1 MVKQD
6 VRPVTNLKDCKTVL
20 SYLKNSSEFGIRN
33 YLMFKLGMS
42 CVLRISDIIHIKYS
56 DVFTEQGRVKK
67 TLRLKEIKTGKVKE
81 MPLVHVKEDLIEY
94 KRVLDAF
101 MDNQPDK
108 YMKPLKSKELEV
120 VGSGKH
126 ATKVL
131 KNDRWL
137 FPSSQH
143 PTQHVSDKTFYKAM
157 KQAKEATN
165 IQYLGTHTPRKTG
178 AYLYYRGGFDD
189 VLEAKN
195 VRPSNDIA
203 LAMKVLNHSSEG
215 MTLHYLG
222 LEQDSINKRVVENNA
237 FNINL

>member
-1 MVKQD
+1 MTKQD
-6 VRPVTNLKDCKTVL
+6 VRPVTNLRECKTVL
-20 SYLKNSSEFGIRN
+20 NYLKNSSELGIRN

-42 CVLRISDIIHIKYS
+42 CVLRISDIIHIKYT

-67 TLRLKEIKTGKVKE
+67 SLRIKEIKTGKVKE
-81 MPLVHVKEDLIEY
+81 MPLIHVKSDLIEY
-94 KRVLDAF
+94 KRVLDDF
-101 MDNQPDK
+101 MSKQPDK
-108 YMKPLKSKELEV
+108 YLAPLKSKEMET
-120 VGSGKH
+120 VGTGKN
-126 ATKVL
+126 ATKVK
-131 KNDRWL
+131 KNDKWL

-157 KQAKEATN
+157 KLAAAATGIN
-165 IQYLGTHTPRKTG
+165 NLGTHTPRKTG

-189 VLEAKN
+189 VLTQKN
-195 VRPSNDIA
+195 IQPNNDIA

-237 FNINL
+237 FDINL